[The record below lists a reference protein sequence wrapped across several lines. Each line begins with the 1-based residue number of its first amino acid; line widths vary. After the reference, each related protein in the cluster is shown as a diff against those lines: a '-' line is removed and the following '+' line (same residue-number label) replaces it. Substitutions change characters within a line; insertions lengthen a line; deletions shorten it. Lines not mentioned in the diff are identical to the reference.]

1 MQSLD
6 RPCSDFG
13 EEYHSHTRSNF
24 ADIFEENKA
33 FNRFSL
39 ADRFLQKTNHS
50 LSYTKFSGYQST
62 IGSTAPLTKSWAQKK
77 RTYSRYNIQQ
87 KERIGS
93 LQKPD

>member
-6 RPCSDFG
+6 RPCSDFC

-62 IGSTAPLTKSWAQKK
+62 IGSTAPLTKSWA
-77 RTYSRYNIQQ
+77 
-87 KERIGS
+87 
-93 LQKPD
+93 